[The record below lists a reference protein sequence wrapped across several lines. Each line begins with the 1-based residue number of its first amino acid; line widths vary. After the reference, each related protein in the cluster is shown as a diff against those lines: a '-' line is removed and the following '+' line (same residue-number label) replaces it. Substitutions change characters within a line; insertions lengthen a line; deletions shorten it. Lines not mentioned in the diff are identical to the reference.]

1 MTGSE
6 RRSVFSLAMLYST
19 RMLGLFMVLPVFV
32 IYGQSLGHANEF
44 LLGLAIGAY
53 GLSQALFQIP
63 FGALSDRYG
72 RKKLIFIGLI
82 LFFLGSVLAAVSE
95 SIYGVIA
102 GRFLQG
108 SGAIASVLMA
118 LLSDLTSE
126 ESRTKSMAIIG
137 MSIGVS
143 FSVALILGPLVAGV
157 YGLQGIFWLTAGL
170 AVFGMFWLF
179 FFVPSPIQRSANHDH
194 QHNATSSYIQQDAG
208 GSKGAGYKGTGSK
221 GTGYKG
227 TRDRNTRLFKSQIRE
242 VLANKELVRLDIGIF
257 ALHLCLTA
265 VFIAVPIS
273 LQDSLDLPGEEHWLV
288 YLTVMLTSFFA
299 MVPFIIIGEK
309 KQKMKSVFLFA
320 ILLLFA
326 ASFSF
331 TLTQNN
337 FLYFWLSLFFYFM
350 AFNLLEASLPSLV
363 SKISPA
369 GCKGTAMGVY
379 STSQF
384 MGAFCGGVLGG
395 WLLSLYQEAG
405 VYLLVSVVCFLWFL
419 VARSMEKPSHETG
432 MTLHLSEI
440 SKSDAQGLSDKL
452 NDLTGVEEVVLIA
465 EDKVAY
471 LKVIKSQLNQEE
483 LDAVMDCFGQS

>member
-1 MTGSE
+1 MIGSE
-6 RRSVFSLAMLYST
+6 RRAVFSLAMLYST

-32 IYGQSLGHANEF
+32 LYGKSLGQANEF

-72 RKKLIFIGLI
+72 RKRLIFIGLI

-143 FSVALILGPLVAGV
+143 FSVALVLGPLVAGV

-179 FFVPSPIQRSANHDH
+179 LFVPSPIQGSVHHDF
-194 QHNATSSYIQQDAG
+194 QHTVITNNSPMQQ
-208 GSKGAGYKGTGSK
+208 GYRN
-221 GTGYKG
+221 KG
-227 TRDRNTRLFKSQIRE
+227 TRDRNTRLFKSQIKE
-242 VLANKELVRLDIGIF
+242 VLENKELVRLDIGIF

-265 VFIAVPIS
+265 LFIAVPIS
-273 LQDSLDLPGEEHWLV
+273 LQDSLHLPGEEHWLV

-320 ILLLFA
+320 ILLLFV

-331 TLTQNN
+331 SLTQNN
-337 FLYFWLSLFFYFM
+337 FLHFWFSLFFYFM

-395 WLLSLYQEAG
+395 WVLSSYQEVG
-405 VYLLVSVVCFLWFL
+405 VYLLVSAVCLFWFF
-419 VARSMEKPSHETG
+419 VARSMDKPSHETG

-440 SKSDAQGLSDKL
+440 SLSDAQGLSDKL
-452 NDLTGVEEVVLIA
+452 NGITGVEEVVLIA
-465 EDKVAY
+465 EDKIAY